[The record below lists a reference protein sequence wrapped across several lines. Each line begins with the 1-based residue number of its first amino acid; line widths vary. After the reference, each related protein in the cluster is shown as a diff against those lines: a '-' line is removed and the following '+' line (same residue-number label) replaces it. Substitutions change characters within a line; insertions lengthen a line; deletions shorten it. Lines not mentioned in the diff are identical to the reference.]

1 MAAEAAQTL
10 PRLFRKTVARLGDR
24 MARRRKRGGQWI
36 GQTWNEWARS
46 VDEIARGLISAG
58 VQPRQRVAILSN
70 TRAEWVECDLG
81 ILSAGAVTVPIYPN
95 STAKD
100 VEYILNNAE
109 VVLVFCE
116 NDEQVK
122 KVAGIRAGCPNLKK
136 VVVLDGASTPAVAT
150 LDELKKEGWQVAS
163 DEVRKR
169 VEAGDPGELATI
181 VYTSGTTGPPKGVV
195 QTHAN
200 HYWMVHNIA
209 SYGDMSEA
217 DEDLIFL
224 PLAHSFARC
233 EEYAQIYVGN
243 TTSYAESIDKIIQNL
258 EEVRPTVLFSVP
270 RIYEKIYERV
280 MAVAASASPLKRKV
294 IDFSIAVGREVSRKR
309 QAGEPLG
316 LGLSLRHRIA
326 DKLFLSKVRNYLGG
340 RIRFCVTG
348 AAPIARNILE
358 FFHGAGVQL
367 LEGYG
372 LTETTPALTLNR
384 LGAYRFGTVGRV
396 IPGCELKIA
405 EDGEILG
412 RGPNVAK
419 GYYLRDEETKA
430 VFLADGWFATGDIG
444 QIDTDGFLKITDRKK
459 DLIKTSG
466 GKYVAPQEVEHQLKS
481 DPLIA
486 QAMVHGDRRKYCSA
500 VLVLNRDSVEAWAK
514 REGIAADDYEG
525 LVKHARL
532 RELVQVAIDEKNKK
546 LASYEQVK
554 KFIIAPQEWTP
565 ESGELTPTL
574 KVKRKVVTAR
584 FEKEL
589 DALYEEKY
597 A

>member
-1 MAAEAAQTL
+1 MSDKALTL
-10 PRLFRKTVARLGDR
+10 PALFRKTVARLGDR
-24 MARRRKRGGQWI
+24 VARRRKRGGQWI
-36 GQTWNEWARS
+36 GQTWNEFARS
-46 VDEIARGLISAG
+46 VDEIARGLVAAG
-58 VQPRQRVAILSN
+58 VAPKQRAAILSS

-81 ILSAGAVTVPIYPN
+81 ILSAGAVTVPIYP
-95 STAKD
+95 SSLPKD
-100 VEYILNNAE
+100 IEYILNNAE

-116 NDEQVK
+116 NEDQAK
-122 KVAGIRAGCPNLKK
+122 KVAAIRASCPTLKR
-136 VVVLDGASTPAVAT
+136 VVVMEGASSPSVAT

-163 DEVRKR
+163 DEVTRR
-169 VEAGDPGELATI
+169 VAAGDPDEVATI

-209 SYGDMSEA
+209 GYGDMTEH

-233 EEYAQIYVGN
+233 EEYAQIYIGF
-243 TTSYAESIDKIIQNL
+243 TTSYAESLEKIVDNCG
-258 EEVRPTVLFSVP
+258 EVKPTVLFSVP
-270 RIYEKIYERV
+270 RIYEKFYEKV
-280 MAVAASASPLKRKV
+280 MAGLATAAP
-294 IDFSIAVGREVSRKR
+294 RKR
-309 QAGEPLG
+309 RIAEWAIGIGRRMSQKKQAGEAPGFL
-316 LGLSLRHRIA
+316 LELKWKVA
-326 DKLFLSKVRNYLGG
+326 DRLVLHKIRERMGG

-358 FFHGAGVQL
+358 FFHGAGIQI

-384 LGAYRFGTVGRV
+384 LAAYRFGSVGKA

-412 RGPNVAK
+412 RGPNIAK
-419 GYYLRDEETKA
+419 GYYKREEETRA
-430 VFLADGWFATGDIG
+430 VFLPDGWFATGDIG
-444 QIDTDGFLKITDRKK
+444 VIDADGFLKITDRKK

-500 VLVLNRDSVEAWAK
+500 ILVLNRETVEAWAK
-514 REGIAADDYEG
+514 REGIATDGYES
-525 LVKHARL
+525 LVKHAKL
-532 RELVQVAIDEKNKK
+532 RELVQALLDEKNKK

-554 KFIIAPQEWTP
+554 KFIIAPKEWTP

-574 KVKRKVVTAR
+574 KVKRKVVTAK